1 MPLARI
7 DLVQGK
13 SAEYRRTIGD
23 VVYEAIVEHLK
34 APKDD
39 RFQVIAE
46 HAPEN
51 HIADERYLGIER
63 TRDCVFIQL
72 TLSAGR
78 TVEQKKAFYKA
89 IADGLNHRLGLRR
102 EDVFINLVE
111 VAKESWSFGN
121 GVAQYAT

>member
-46 HAPEN
+46 HA
-51 HIADERYLGIER
+51 R
-63 TRDCVFIQL
+63 TAFPTRALLASTSSRLLTDIFARRAGARPRTQRIRGKQL
-72 TLSAGR
+72 QPLCA
-78 TVEQKKAFYKA
+78 
-89 IADGLNHRLGLRR
+89 
-102 EDVFINLVE
+102 
-111 VAKESWSFGN
+111 
-121 GVAQYAT
+121 